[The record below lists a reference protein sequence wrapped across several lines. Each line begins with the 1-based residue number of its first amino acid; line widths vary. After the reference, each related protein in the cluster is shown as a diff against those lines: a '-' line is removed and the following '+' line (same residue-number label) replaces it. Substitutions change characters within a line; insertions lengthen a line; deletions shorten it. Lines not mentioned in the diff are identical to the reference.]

1 MGSSEDTEITL
12 GTGKMLVLFFGLV
25 ILCAVFFG
33 MGFKLG
39 KNSVPVIAADVSAG
53 TSAVAGGTRPSANK
67 AQNSAAVPDL
77 TFYKSVGQKNSDAQL
92 TAAAAKDQ
100 PGDNAN
106 TAQDSNAAPR
116 DPAVAPP
123 ANGYFVQV
131 AAVSKQEDAEALVE
145 ALKKKQYPAF
155 ALNSAPD
162 KLFHVQVGPYSD
174 IKEAEGMRTKLV
186 SDGYNPILKK

>member
-1 MGSSEDTEITL
+1 VTARDEVARALVERYGPQAHPSACVTLRCEEIP
-12 GTGKMLVLFFGLV
+12 GLV
-25 ILCAVFFG
+25 DVVRHSDAIL
-33 MGFKLG
+33 
-39 KNSVPVIAADVSAG
+39 IAI
-53 TSAVAGGTRPSANK
+53 R
-67 AQNSAAVPDL
+67 AAAPDL

-100 PGDNAN
+100 PADNTSA
-106 TAQDSNAAPR
+106 AQDSTAAPR
-116 DPAVAPP
+116 DPAQVPP
-123 ANGYFVQV
+123 VNGYFVQV

-155 ALNSAPD
+155 ALNSSPD